1 MILEKNRLQNVKRV
15 TGIFMILENILLETK
30 KELWTNV
37 MILEFLRK
45 STLLKPRVSK
55 CF

>member
-1 MILEKNRLQNVKRV
+1 MILEKNHLQNVKRV
-15 TGIFMILENILLETK
+15 TGIFMILENILETK

-45 STLLKPRVSK
+45 SALLKPRVSK